1 MRTEM
6 VDDGYIQRG
15 YLRRG
20 ICVEGGRPAGE
31 TWVDGNVLS
40 EDGLDVAGRSCGW

>member
-1 MRTEM
+1 MTGIFKGGIFE
-6 VDDGYIQRG
+6 G
-15 YLRRG
+15 G